1 MLDFD
6 IEEMESSLSDP
17 AAYVG
22 EGSPE
27 KIEKALAHFEL
38 YEVLQGGDERD
49 RLVVVFFDLFESGR
63 SRYHLDCAL
72 NLAKE
77 LYDLGVT
84 VEHGNRQ
91 AQRASNYAKALGHR
105 YEEDGNPEDLH
116 MAIELSYEAV
126 NASPQARSILDG
138 PTDIILH
145 NPKVEIHAL
154 NTLAARLEDHFQMA
168 GSLKDLNDSIDIR
181 EKLIAAVPLERWQ
194 ASRME
199 WLLNLA
205 ASLQRRY
212 EQDEGKSRS
221 DINRAVELSEEAL
234 RYASENSL
242 STSPALC
249 TLANALGGRA
259 GVTQQVNDLD
269 RAIQSLREAQ
279 RAPANHASPLEIG
292 VNLAMRL
299 FQRYEMTDSETTTDL
314 DEAACVARS
323 TLDGIPERHPMHA
336 HLQNFLGLFL
346 YARFCQ
352 SASESVA
359 DEALV
364 HFRQAL
370 GSPHYP
376 SVFRRVQAGRMMLRI
391 CCDMARWQEAYEV
404 SLEAIK
410 LVPRLSSRAIRISDK
425 QRLLSAEDVVGFGAD
440 AAAAALQSGKDGYA
454 ALRLLEMGRQS
465 LAASVAELRPD
476 LVALRREYPE
486 LADRIDELRDELQND
501 SPRQHAASGEFDTL
515 LKEIR
520 GKEGFQRFLEPPS
533 NEEIHEAAAQG
544 HLIVLTVSMYR
555 GVDAILIGS
564 DKVHVLNLNEVTLE
578 DLEKWLRNL
587 QKPAVLKWLW
597 NSIAKPILNELGLTR
612 PSPDG
617 CLPRIWWI
625 PTGILTRFPFHAAGY
640 HSEGKADSVIDLA
653 VSSYSSSVK
662 ALVDGR
668 RRASSLL
675 RPKESKALLVAIA
688 DTPSRSA
695 LKGAAKEVQKVKGLF
710 ASKGFDSVRL
720 GDSSVHKQDVH
731 KQDVHKQDV
740 LQHLETCQI
749 FHFAG
754 HGVENISDPL
764 RSSLLLHD
772 WQTDPLTVGDV
783 LEVNLSEGNPFLAY
797 LSACETGQVSMP
809 KFRDESVHL
818 IGAYQL
824 AGFRHVIGTLW
835 GVNDDDS
842 VTMATAVY
850 ENMLEDMTDDSV
862 CRSLHKAA
870 LRLRNGTRSSN
881 VGADQ
886 TDARKCV
893 FVRPSTD
900 KSGADRASWVPFVH
914 FGV

>member
-1 MLDFD
+1 MFEFD
-6 IEEMESSLSDP
+6 IEELESCLSDP

-22 EGSPE
+22 EGSPQ
-27 KIEKALAHFEL
+27 KIEKAIALFEL
-38 YEVLQGGDERD
+38 YEEFQGGDERD
-49 RLVVVFFDLFESGR
+49 RLVVVLFDLFESGR

-72 NLAKE
+72 KLAKE

-84 VEHGNRQ
+84 TGHGNRQ
-91 AQRASNYAKALGHR
+91 VQRASNYSKALGHR
-105 YEEDGNPEDLH
+105 YLEDGNPEDLH
-116 MAIELSYEAV
+116 KAIELSYEAV
-126 NASPQARSILDG
+126 NASLQARSILDR
-138 PTDIILH
+138 PRDTILH
-145 NPKVEIHAL
+145 NPSIEIHAL
-154 NTLAARLEDHFQMA
+154 NTLAARLEDRFQMA
-168 GSLKDLNDSIDIR
+168 GSLKDLNDSINIR
-181 EKLIAAVPLERWQ
+181 EKLIAAVPCEKWQ

-212 EQDEGKSRS
+212 EQDEGDSRR
-221 DINRAVELSEEAL
+221 DIDRAVELSEEAL
-234 RYASENSL
+234 RYASKNSL
-242 STSPALC
+242 SRSPALC

-292 VNLAMRL
+292 VDLAMRL

-314 DEAACVARS
+314 DEAAYVARS
-323 TLDGIPERHPMHA
+323 TLDGIPERHPIHA

-346 YARFCQ
+346 YARFCR
-352 SASESVA
+352 SPSESVA
-359 DEALV
+359 DEALD

-376 SVFRRVQAGRMMLRI
+376 SVFHRVQAGRLMLRI

-410 LVPRLSSRAIRISDK
+410 LIPRLSSRAIRISDK
-425 QRLLSAEDVVGFGAD
+425 QRLLSADDVVGFSAD

-476 LVALRREYPE
+476 LVALRRDYPE

-501 SPRQHAASGEFDTL
+501 SPRQHAASGEFDTV

-520 GKEGFQRFLEPPS
+520 EKEGFQRFLEPPS
-533 NEEIHEAAAQG
+533 NEEIHEAAQG
-544 HLIVLTVSMYR
+544 HLIVLTVSVYR

-578 DLEKWLRNL
+578 DLGKRSRNL
-587 QKPAVLKWLW
+587 QRPAVLKWLW
-597 NSIAKPILNELGLTR
+597 DSIAKPVLNELGLTR
-612 PSPDG
+612 PAPDG

-640 HSEGKADSVIDLA
+640 HSSEGETDSVIDLA
-653 VSSYSSSVK
+653 VSSYSSSIK

-668 RRASSLL
+668 RRACSLL
-675 RPKESKALLVAIA
+675 RPKESKALLVAITDA
-688 DTPSRSA
+688 PERS
-695 LKGAAKEVQKVKGLF
+695 LLRGAAMEVQMVGALF
-710 ASKGFDSVRL
+710 ASKDFDSARL
-720 GDSSVHKQDVH
+720 GDSRVR
-731 KQDVHKQDV
+731 KQDV

-772 WQTDPLTVGDV
+772 WETDPLTVGDV

-797 LSACETGQVSMP
+797 LSACETGQVSMS

-835 GVNDDDS
+835 GVDDDDS
-842 VTMATAVY
+842 VTMATATY

-870 LRLRNGTRSSN
+870 LRLRNATRSSN
-881 VGADQ
+881 VGANQ

-893 FVRPSTD
+893 FVRPSAD

>member
-1 MLDFD
+1 MAEFD
-6 IEEMESSLSDP
+6 IEELKSILSDP
-17 AAYVG
+17 AAYIG
-22 EGSPE
+22 EGSPH
-27 KIEKALAHFEL
+27 KIEKAIDLFEL
-38 YEVLQGGDERD
+38 VEEFQGDDERD
-49 RLVVVFFDLFESGR
+49 RLVVVLFDLFESGR

-72 NLAKE
+72 KLAKE

-84 VEHGNRQ
+84 TGHDNRQ
-91 AQRASNYAKALGHR
+91 VQRASNYAKALGHR
-105 YEEDGNPEDLH
+105 YWEDGNPEDLH
-116 MAIELSYEAV
+116 KAIELSSEAV
-126 NASPQARSILDG
+126 NASPQARSILDR
-138 PTDIILH
+138 PRDILH
-145 NPKVEIHAL
+145 NPSVEIHAL
-154 NTLAARLEDHFQMA
+154 NTLAARLEERFQMA

-181 EKLIAAVPLERWQ
+181 EKLIAAVPWEEAWQ
-194 ASRME
+194 ASRAE

-212 EQDEGKSRS
+212 EQDEGDSPG
-221 DINRAVELSEEAL
+221 DIDRAVELSEEAL

-242 STSPALC
+242 SRSPALC

-292 VNLAMRL
+292 VDLAMRL
-299 FQRYEMTDSETTTDL
+299 FQRSEMTDSETTTDL
-314 DEAACVARS
+314 DEATYVARS
-323 TLDGIPERHPMHA
+323 TLAGIPERHPTHA

-346 YARFCQ
+346 YARFCL
-352 SASESVA
+352 SASKSVA
-359 DEALV
+359 DEALD
-364 HFRQAL
+364 HFRHAL

-376 SVFRRVQAGRMMLRI
+376 SVFHRVQAGRLMLRI

-404 SLEAIK
+404 SLKAIK
-410 LVPRLSSRAIRISDK
+410 LIPRLSSRAIRISDK
-425 QRLLSAEDVVGFGAD
+425 QRLLSADDVVGFGAD

-476 LVALRREYPE
+476 LVALRRDYPE

-501 SPRQHAASGEFDTL
+501 SPRQHAASGEFDIL

-520 GKEGFQRFLEPPS
+520 EKEGFQRFLDLPS
-533 NEEIHEAAAQG
+533 DEEIREAAAQG

-578 DLEKWLRNL
+578 DLEKCPRNL
-587 QKPAVLKWLW
+587 QRPDVLSWLW
-597 NSIAKPILNELGLTR
+597 DSIAKPILNELGLTR

-625 PTGILTRFPFHAAGY
+625 PTGILTRFPFHAAGH
-640 HSEGKADSVIDLA
+640 HSEGSADSVIDLA

-662 ALVDGR
+662 VLVDGR
-668 RRASSLL
+668 RRTSSLV
-675 RPKESKALLVAIA
+675 RPKESKALLVAITDA
-688 DTPSRSA
+688 PERSI
-695 LKGAAKEVQKVKGLF
+695 LRGAAEEAQKVEALF
-710 ASKGFDSVRL
+710 ASKDFDKVRL
-720 GDSSVHKQDVH
+720 GDSRVY
-731 KQDVHKQDV
+731 KQDV
-740 LQHLETCQI
+740 LQHLETYQI

-772 WQTDPLTVGDV
+772 WKTDPLTVGDV

-818 IGAYQL
+818 VGAYQL

-835 GVNDDDS
+835 GVADDDS
-842 VTMATAVY
+842 VTVATATY

-870 LRLRNGTRSSN
+870 LGLRNATRSSN

-886 TDARKCV
+886 TSARKCV